1 MSDRS
6 DALQRALKKI
16 AADLAARGPV
26 PYEASTAKV
35 GAKSGTKR
43 SGR

>member
-35 GAKSGTKR
+35 SGVCTR
-43 SGR
+43 NFRA